1 MSGRRTGFRATKPVA
16 ILVGTAF
23 VAAAL
28 VVSVFAPTDVQQQEP
43 FASVIPALDTAVQT
57 QKFSAT
63 LRDVRLTDR
72 VQTLDWVGVTEGVWL
87 VVDIEFARRLD
98 SGGIDGSLRIGERD
112 YIASARP
119 DTASIND
126 GAIGDPGLPWAGS
139 ILFELPESALSA
151 PGADVATLQLSTGEV
166 RLAGVLEYTFDLGE
180 IDRADSITILEPE
193 RVAP

>member
-1 MSGRRTGFRATKPVA
+1 MSGGQGGFRGTKPVS

-28 VVSVFAPTDVQQQEP
+28 VVSVLAPADVQQQQP
-43 FASVIPALDTAVQT
+43 FVSVIPALGTEVQT

-63 LRDVRLTDR
+63 VSELRLTNR
-72 VQTLDWVGVTEGVWL
+72 VQTPEWVGATDGVWL
-87 VVDIEFARRLD
+87 VIDMEFARRLD
-98 SGGIDGSLRIGERD
+98 TGGIDGSLRIGERD
-112 YIASARP
+112 YVPSARP

-126 GAIGDPGLPWAGS
+126 GAIGDAGLPWTGS
-139 ILFELPESALSA
+139 MLFELPESALSA

-166 RLAGVLEYTFDLGE
+166 RLAGVLEYTFDFGG
-180 IDRADSITILEPE
+180 IDRTDSITILEPE

>member
-1 MSGRRTGFRATKPVA
+1 MNGGRAGFGATKPVQ

-28 VVSVFAPTDVQQQEP
+28 VVAVLAPSDVQQQKP
-43 FASVIPALDTAVQT
+43 FVSVIPALGTEVQT

-63 LRDVRLTDR
+63 VNELRLTNR
-72 VQTLDWVGVTEGVWL
+72 VQTPEWVGVTDGVWL
-87 VVDIEFARRLD
+87 VIDIEFARRLD

-112 YIASARP
+112 YRASARP

-126 GAIGDPGLPWAGS
+126 GAIGDPGLPWIGS
-139 ILFELPESALSA
+139 M
-151 PGADVATLQLSTGEV
+151 GEV
-166 RLAGVLEYTFDLGE
+166 RLAGVLEYTFDLGG
-180 IDRADSITILEPE
+180 IDRTDSITIFEPE

>member
-1 MSGRRTGFRATKPVA
+1 MNGGRAGFGATKPFQ

-28 VVSVFAPTDVQQQEP
+28 VVAVLAPSDVQQQKP
-43 FASVIPALDTAVQT
+43 FVSVIPALGTEVQT

-63 LRDVRLTDR
+63 VNELRLTNR
-72 VQTLDWVGVTEGVWL
+72 VQTPEWVGVTDGVWL
-87 VVDIEFARRLD
+87 VIDIEFARRLD

-112 YIASARP
+112 YRASARP

-126 GAIGDPGLPWAGS
+126 GAIGDPGLPWIGS
-139 ILFELPESALSA
+139 MLFELPESALSA

-166 RLAGVLEYTFDLGE
+166 RLAGVLEYTFDLGG
-180 IDRADSITILEPE
+180 IDRTDSITIFEPE